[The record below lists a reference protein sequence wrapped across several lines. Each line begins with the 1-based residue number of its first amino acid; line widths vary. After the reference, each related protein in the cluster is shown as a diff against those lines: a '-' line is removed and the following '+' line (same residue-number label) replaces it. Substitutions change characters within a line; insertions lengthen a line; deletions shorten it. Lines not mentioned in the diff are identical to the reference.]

1 MTREEPAAM
10 PVPAVRPAPPRR
22 RLGPALGIVIATI
35 ALFAISWLVE
45 PQSVSHSSLLGML
58 PFAGILAITA
68 MGQTLVIQ
76 QGGIDLSVP
85 GMLSL
90 TVVLMTRFPDGDSGK
105 LAPALAISFGA
116 LLIAGVV
123 NGLLVSRVGITS

>member
-1 MTREEPAAM
+1 MTREEPATI
-10 PVPAVRPAPPRR
+10 PVPATRPESPRR
-22 RLGPALGIVIATI
+22 RLGPVLGIVIATI
-35 ALFAISWLVE
+35 ALFAFSWAVE

-90 TVVLMTRFPDGDSGK
+90 TVVLT
-105 LAPALAISFGA
+105 PASSPRRWR
-116 LLIAGVV
+116 
-123 NGLLVSRVGITS
+123 SRSARSWSRGSSTGCW

>member
-1 MTREEPAAM
+1 MTRETQTPPPAAD
-10 PVPAVRPAPPRR
+10 AAAPPGRAASRR
-22 RLGPALGIVIATI
+22 VAGGRPALGIVVATLL
-35 ALFAISWLVE
+35 LFLFSWIVQ

-90 TVVLMTRFPDGDSGK
+90 TVVLMTRFPNGDSGK
-105 LAPALAISFGA
+105 LVPALSISLGA
-116 LLIAGVV
+116 LLD
-123 NGLLVSRVGITS
+123 RTSTRLNSS